1 LVGKGLFSKIRDE
14 RRAEADST
22 NFIDLGEMDLS
33 EFELEG
39 EGAKCEIKVAEIH
52 RYEDLANVT
61 TQVYKGNILV
71 VDFAGIASDDTAMR
85 RMSSELKAV
94 ARDVKGDVAGI
105 AKNILV
111 VTPGGNA
118 DRSQGPA
125 WGRSDRAGQHLAT
138 NA

>member
-1 LVGKGLFSKIRDE
+1 VVGKGLFSKIRDE
-14 RRAEADST
+14 RRAEADSDK
-22 NFIDLGEMDLS
+22 FIDLGEMDLS

-39 EGAKCEIKVAEIH
+39 EGPRCEVKVAELH
-52 RYEDLANVT
+52 RFEDLANVT

-71 VDFAGIASDDTAMR
+71 VDFAAIASDDTAMR

-111 VTPGGNA
+111 VTPGGMA
-118 DRSQGPA
+118 IDRKVLRGPF
-125 WGRSDRAGQHLAT
+125 
-138 NA
+138 